1 VPAWSDLVVF
11 AGASVALLLVP
22 GPAVL
27 YVITRS
33 VHQGRTSGLA
43 SAAGLGIGTFVHVL
57 AAAAGLSVVLAR
69 SATAFNVVKV
79 AGAVYLVGIGVARL
93 LSRVEDEAELD
104 IRAVPLRRAFGQGVV
119 VNVLNPKIA
128 LFFLAFL
135 PQFIDPDRGRTA
147 LQTVVLGATFV
158 LLGLCTDGLYALTAS
173 ALGARLR
180 RSRRFRF
187 GLERGSGVVF
197 IGLGIYSALAHRP
210 TTDV

>member
-33 VHQGRTSGLA
+33 VHQGRASGLA

-79 AGAVYLVGIGVARL
+79 AGAVYLVAIGVARL
-93 LSRVEDEAELD
+93 LSRVEDEAELE
-104 IRAVPLRRAFGQGVV
+104 IRAVPLRRAFGQGVI

-135 PQFIDPDRGRTA
+135 PQFIDPDRGRPA
-147 LQTVVLGATFV
+147 VQTVVLGATFV
-158 LLGLCTDGLYALTAS
+158 LLGLCTDGLYALSAS

-210 TTDV
+210 ATDV

>member
-1 VPAWSDLVVF
+1 MF